1 MKLLDRYIGK
11 AVFNSTMVVMIVL
24 LALFAFASFAAEL
37 DRVGRGN
44 YDAMKAIQFTV
55 LLLPRLA
62 YQLFPI
68 VVLLGAIIG
77 LGLLASQSE
86 LIVVRAAGVSLKR
99 IIWTVMKV
107 GLLLLT
113 IMLLVGEFVAPAAEF
128 KAQSMRA
135 EAISGQASFR
145 TDQGL
150 WARDGKSVIHIQDLV
165 SKEQLGRISVYDFD
179 ERNQLEMVTTAIGAA
194 YDGESWLFKD
204 VRRSAVSESG
214 VETTNKGDLRWQSL
228 LNPDLIGVVTVKPDF
243 LSAPGLIRYIEY
255 LTDNGL
261 DSSKYVL
268 ALMKKAVMPL
278 TTLVMIFL
286 AVPFVFGPLR
296 SVGVG
301 QRIFVGTLFGIGYFL
316 VDQTTGHL
324 GLVYGL
330 PPLLSVMAAP
340 ILFVCVAFYLLK
352 RVN

>member
-11 AVFNSTMVVMIVL
+11 TVLISTLVVMVVL
-24 LALFAFASFAAEL
+24 LALFAFVSFAGEL
-37 DRVGRGN
+37 DKVGRGD
-44 YDAMKAIQFTV
+44 YDASLAMQYTL

-77 LGLLASQSE
+77 LGTLASQSE
-86 LIVVRAAGVSLKR
+86 LIVVRAAGVSLNR

-113 IMLLVGEFVAPAAEF
+113 LMLLVGEFVAPAAEF
-128 KAQSMRA
+128 KAQSLRA

-145 TDQGL
+145 SDKGL
-150 WARDGKSVIHIQDLV
+150 WARDGNSVIHIRDLISSDQV
-165 SKEQLGRISVYDFD
+165 GRVSVYDFD
-179 ERNQLEMVTTAIGAA
+179 DNNRLQTVTTAGKASYEGDA
-194 YDGESWLFKD
+194 WLLD
-204 VRRSAVSESG
+204 QVLRSSVSEEG
-214 VETTNKGDLRWQSL
+214 VKTSRLETQTWQSL
-228 LNPDLIGVVTVKPDF
+228 LNPELVGVVTVKPDY
-243 LSAPGLIRYIEY
+243 LSAPGLYRYIEY
-255 LTDNGL
+255 LTDNRL
-261 DSSKYVL
+261 DSNQYML
-268 ALMKKAVMPL
+268 ALWKKAVMPL

-316 VDQTTGHL
+316 ADQTTGHL

-330 PPLLSVMAAP
+330 PPLMSVLVAPVLFFVIAAYM
-340 ILFVCVAFYLLK
+340 FK
-352 RVN
+352 RVH